1 MCMCILCVLT
11 VCVCMCGCVFACLRV
26 CVCVCMCVYMCGGGP
41 SEVKGREVLEVRGK
55 LEIEHIAFPIS
66 LTGCWESIQSLG
78 IV

>member
-1 MCMCILCVLT
+1 MIDTSVIVHVYVYT
-11 VCVCMCGCVFACLRV
+11 VCVDRV